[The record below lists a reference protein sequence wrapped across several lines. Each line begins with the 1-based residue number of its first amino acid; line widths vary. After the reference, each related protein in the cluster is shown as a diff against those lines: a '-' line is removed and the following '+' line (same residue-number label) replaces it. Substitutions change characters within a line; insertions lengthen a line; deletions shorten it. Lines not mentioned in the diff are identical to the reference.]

1 MAVCLGVAELLLQPF
16 LLITSSERHAR
27 GEVARSQWLSA
38 SPQILRLPVAAAVM
52 VADPANPLLA
62 YALGHVAAT
71 AIALCAGWLVWLVG
85 AELAFDDVTPL
96 ILLNGVVGAGGGVVG
111 WLVVQR
117 IRHQSTS
124 LPAVAAGLVC
134 GLVSVTAGAPLFTPV
149 SAAVTGI
156 LAGSAACI
164 FTLRRV
170 GSSRRQ
176 QWFVV
181 GSHLIAGAVG
191 LGMLGLLATG
201 MGYLFTGDT
210 GATFT
215 GRFSLLERQV
225 LSTLLVAA
233 YSTGVSFLL
242 WSLLKRLPSW
252 LRPARVG
259 SAALLP
265 RPLPAS

>member
-1 MAVCLGVAELLLQPF
+1 MAEYF
-16 LLITSSERHAR
+16 RAR
-27 GEVARSQWLSA
+27 N
-38 SPQILRLPVAAAVM
+38 LPVPKELEKSFLTDWRRLGGIAAV
-52 VADPANPLLA
+52 LLVLT
-62 YALGHVAAT
+62 AL
-71 AIALCAGWLVWLVG
+71 
-85 AELAFDDVTPL
+85 
-96 ILLNGVVGAGGGVVG
+96 
-111 WLVVQR
+111 
-117 IRHQSTS
+117 
-124 LPAVAAGLVC
+124 AVLDA
-134 GLVSVTAGAPLFTPV
+134 
-149 SAAVTGI
+149 
-156 LAGSAACI
+156 
-164 FTLRRV
+164 R
-170 GSSRRQ
+170 
-176 QWFVV
+176 
-181 GSHLIAGAVG
+181 
-191 LGMLGLLATG
+191 MLLATG